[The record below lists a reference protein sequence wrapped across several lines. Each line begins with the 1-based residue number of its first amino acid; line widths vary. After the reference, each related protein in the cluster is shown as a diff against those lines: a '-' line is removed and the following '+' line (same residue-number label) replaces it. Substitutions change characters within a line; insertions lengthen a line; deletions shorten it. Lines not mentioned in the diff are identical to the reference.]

1 MHTTFTMEDMTVGH
15 VLFFD
20 CSEIVSRKEEEDL
33 ILLDIL
39 SKFFLR
45 KKLVFWMVFWG

>member
-1 MHTTFTMEDMTVGH
+1 MHTPFTMEDMTVGH

-20 CSEIVSRKEEEDL
+20 CSEIRSRKEEEDL

-45 KKLVFWMVFWG
+45 KS